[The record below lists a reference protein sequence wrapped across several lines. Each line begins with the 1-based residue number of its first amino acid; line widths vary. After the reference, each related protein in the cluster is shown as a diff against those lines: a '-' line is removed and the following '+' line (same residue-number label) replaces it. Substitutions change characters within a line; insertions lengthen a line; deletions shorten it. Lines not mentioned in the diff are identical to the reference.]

1 MYLERCKMFPR
12 FKQIL
17 KQIILFRN
25 FENKYQIKKF
35 IKLFLNL
42 LIPGLKTNFVCISL
56 RNQTILFDLFSL
68 KYQVEDFTTIT
79 VKKELDPSPIK
90 HQLTELSILDNA
102 PELL

>member
-56 RNQTILFDLFSL
+56 RNQTIIFD
-68 KYQVEDFTTIT
+68 
-79 VKKELDPSPIK
+79 
-90 HQLTELSILDNA
+90 
-102 PELL
+102 